1 MLDQRK
7 SGSLKDRVPRQH
19 FDNQGLSTINA
30 APLGQGSALSASAG
44 VVILNQQQHAAL
56 QKRNFPA
63 EQIPVQQRYEIHMS
77 ALK

>member
-44 VVILNQQQHAAL
+44 VVILN
-56 QKRNFPA
+56 
-63 EQIPVQQRYEIHMS
+63 
-77 ALK
+77 